1 MKVLLFTLIQFT
13 TMISATIKNDSSM
26 SLQYL
31 IREPKV
37 KSAHPPLLILL
48 HGVGSNKEDMFS
60 FANQLPDK
68 YLIISAEAP
77 IQLGGNRFAWY
88 QVDFSTGKPVFNFEQ
103 EEISRKILINFIEE
117 LKEKYAVDSQ
127 EVYLCGFS
135 QGAIMSYSVAL
146 TRPDLVKGIAI
157 MSGRLLDE
165 IKPQIVSKEKLSHLK
180 IYISHGSTDN
190 TLPIQYA
197 INAIA
202 FLQTLGLSPTLKQ
215 YNAGHTINH
224 EMLNDLLNWLK

>member
-1 MKVLLFTLIQFT
+1 
-13 TMISATIKNDSSM
+13 M

-31 IREPKV
+31 LRETKV
-37 KSAHPPLLILL
+37 KSPHSPLLILL
-48 HGVGSNKEDMFS
+48 HGVGSNMEDMFS

-68 YLIISAEAP
+68 YLVVSAQAP

-103 EEISRKILINFIEE
+103 AENSRNIIISFIEE
-117 LKEKYAVDSQ
+117 LKEKYAVDSN

-146 TRPDLVKGIAI
+146 TRPDLVKGVAS
-157 MSGRLLDE
+157 MSGRLLEE
-165 IKPQIVSKEKLSHLK
+165 IKPQIVAKEKLSHLK

-197 INAIA
+197 TNANS
-202 FLQTLGLSPTLKQ
+202 FLQTLGLSPTFKQ
-215 YNAGHTINH
+215 YNAGHTINN
-224 EMLNDLLNWLK
+224 EMLKDLLNWLK

>member
-1 MKVLLFTLIQFT
+1 
-13 TMISATIKNDSSM
+13 M

-31 IREPKV
+31 LREPKV
-37 KSAHPPLLILL
+37 KSQHPPLIILL
-48 HGVGSNKEDMFS
+48 HGVGSNMEDMFS

-68 YLIISAEAP
+68 YLVVSAQAP

-103 EEISRKILINFIEE
+103 AENSRNIIINFIEE
-117 LKEKYAVDSQ
+117 LKDKYAVDRN

-146 TRPDLVKGIAI
+146 TRPDLVKGVAS

-165 IKPQIVSKEKLSHLK
+165 IKPQIVEKEQLSHLK

-197 INAIA
+197 INANS
-202 FLQTLGLSPTLKQ
+202 FLQTLGLSPTFKQ
-215 YNAGHTINH
+215 YNAGHTINI

>member
-1 MKVLLFTLIQFT
+1 
-13 TMISATIKNDSSM
+13 M

-31 IREPKV
+31 LREPKV
-37 KSAHPPLLILL
+37 KSQHPPLIILL
-48 HGVGSNKEDMFS
+48 HGVGSNMEDMFS

-68 YLIISAEAP
+68 YLVVSAQAP
-77 IQLGGNRFAWY
+77 IQLGGSRFAWY

-103 EEISRKILINFIEE
+103 AENSRNIIINFIEE
-117 LKEKYAVDSQ
+117 LKDKYAVDSN

-146 TRPDLVKGIAI
+146 TRPDLVKGVAS
-157 MSGRLLDE
+157 MSGRLLEE
-165 IKPQIVSKEKLSHLK
+165 IKPQIVAKEKLSHLK

-197 INAIA
+197 INANS
-202 FLQTLGLSPTLKQ
+202 FLQTLGLSPTFKQ
-215 YNAGHTINH
+215 YNAGHTINN
-224 EMLNDLLNWLK
+224 EMLKDLLNWLK

>member
-1 MKVLLFTLIQFT
+1 
-13 TMISATIKNDSSM
+13 M

-31 IREPKV
+31 LREPKV
-37 KSAHPPLLILL
+37 KSQHPPLIILL
-48 HGVGSNKEDMFS
+48 HGVGSNMEDMFS

-68 YLIISAEAP
+68 FLVVSAQAP

-103 EEISRKILINFIEE
+103 AENSRNIIINFIKE
-117 LKEKYAVDSQ
+117 LKDKHAVDSN

-135 QGAIMSYSVAL
+135 QGAIMSYCVAL
-146 TRPDLVKGIAI
+146 TRPDLVKGVAS
-157 MSGRLLDE
+157 MSGRLLEE
-165 IKPQIVSKEKLSHLK
+165 IKPQIVGKEQLSHLK

-197 INAIA
+197 TNANS
-202 FLQTLGLSPTLKQ
+202 FLHSLGLSPTFNQ
-215 YNAGHTINH
+215 YNAGHTINK

>member
-1 MKVLLFTLIQFT
+1 
-13 TMISATIKNDSSM
+13 M

-37 KSAHPPLLILL
+37 KSQHPPLIILL
-48 HGVGSNKEDMFS
+48 HGVGSNMEDMFS

-68 YLIISAEAP
+68 YLVVSAQAP
-77 IQLGGNRFAWY
+77 IRLGGNRFAWY
-88 QVDFSTGKPVFNFEQ
+88 QVDFLTGKPVFNFEQ
-103 EEISRKILINFIEE
+103 AENCRNIIISFIEE
-117 LKEKYAVDSQ
+117 LKEKYAVDSN

-146 TRPDLVKGIAI
+146 TRPDLVKGVAS

-165 IKPQIVSKEKLSHLK
+165 IKPQIVEKEQLSHLK

-197 INAIA
+197 INANS
-202 FLQTLGLSPTLKQ
+202 FLQTLGLSPTFKQ
-215 YNAGHTINH
+215 YNAGHTINI

>member
-1 MKVLLFTLIQFT
+1 
-13 TMISATIKNDSSM
+13 M

-31 IREPKV
+31 LREPKV
-37 KSAHPPLLILL
+37 KSQHPPLIILL
-48 HGVGSNKEDMFS
+48 HGVGSNMEDMFS

-68 YLIISAEAP
+68 YLVVSAQAP
-77 IQLGGNRFAWY
+77 IQLGGSRFAWY

-103 EEISRKILINFIEE
+103 AENSRNIIINFIEE
-117 LKEKYAVDSQ
+117 LKDKYAVDSN

-146 TRPDLVKGIAI
+146 TRPDLVKGVAS

-165 IKPQIVSKEKLSHLK
+165 IKPQIVEKEQLSHLK

-197 INAIA
+197 INANS
-202 FLQTLGLSPTLKQ
+202 FLQTLGLSPTFKQ
-215 YNAGHTINH
+215 YNAGHTINI